1 MSCTTKAAKAAFVI
15 SGADVLRILRVARP
29 IDDFIT
35 ETRRNHEGAIRESG
49 NLRFDVL
56 QHPAD
61 AARFILYEAY
71 TDAAAA
77 AAHKHTAH
85 YLQWRD
91 VVAPWM
97 AQPREGVN
105 YLGLLPETK

>member
-1 MSCTTKAAKAAFVI
+1 MHVTLVHVTVK
-15 SGADVLRILRVARP
+15 P
-29 IDDFIT
+29 EHIDDFIT
-35 ETRRNHEGAIRESG
+35 ATRRNHEGAIRELG

-61 AARFILYEAY
+61 ASRFILYEAY

-77 AAHKHTAH
+77 AAHKQTMH

-91 VVAPWM
+91 AVAPWM

-105 YLGLLPETK
+105 YRGLFPETT